1 MNKSETEALWRA
13 LCATTCKPGTRAP
26 YDSVCVHN
34 RVVYATNSYVLH
46 RVEGLFQSGMLFRAL
61 HGHSLAYIDRTDVL
75 DGLLKYRPDNRE
87 LANMIPDYDPAKL
100 MLALRPHRAL
110 GSTVKFYSG
119 ARREYAPLVIV
130 SKTITPKE
138 PVIITTVIQGE
149 KNGEIATIPLGLW
162 DSVKGRV
169 PFFLPE
175 RRQWIMDVNVVTD
188 LVSNVAFPI
197 AAFVMMY
204 YSNTKTIEE
213 LRKTIEENSLIMA
226 KLSEKL
232 DNLNDNKGV

>member
-1 MNKSETEALWRA
+1 MNKSEIESLWRA
-13 LCATTCKPGTRAP
+13 LCATTCKPGKCAP

-75 DGLLKYRPDNRE
+75 DRLLKYQPDNRE
-87 LANMIPDYDPAKL
+87 FANMIPDYNPAKL

-119 ARREYAPLVIV
+119 ARREHAPLVIV
-130 SKTITPKE
+130 SKTLTSKE

-149 KNGEIATIPLGLW
+149 KNGW
-162 DSVKGRV
+162 K
-169 PFFLPE
+169 
-175 RRQWIMDVNVVTD
+175 
-188 LVSNVAFPI
+188 
-197 AAFVMMY
+197 
-204 YSNTKTIEE
+204 
-213 LRKTIEENSLIMA
+213 
-226 KLSEKL
+226 
-232 DNLNDNKGV
+232 

>member
-1 MNKSETEALWRA
+1 MNKSEAEALWRA
-13 LCATTCKPGTRAP
+13 LCATTCKPGTHAP

-61 HGHSLAYIDRTDVL
+61 HGHSFAYIDRTDVL
-75 DGLLKYRPDNRE
+75 DDLLKHRPDSRE
-87 LANMIPDYDPAKL
+87 IANMIPDYDPAKL

-110 GSTVKFYSG
+110 GSTVKLYSG

-149 KNGEIATIPLGLW
+149 KIGW
-162 DSVKGRV
+162 K
-169 PFFLPE
+169 
-175 RRQWIMDVNVVTD
+175 
-188 LVSNVAFPI
+188 
-197 AAFVMMY
+197 
-204 YSNTKTIEE
+204 
-213 LRKTIEENSLIMA
+213 
-226 KLSEKL
+226 
-232 DNLNDNKGV
+232 